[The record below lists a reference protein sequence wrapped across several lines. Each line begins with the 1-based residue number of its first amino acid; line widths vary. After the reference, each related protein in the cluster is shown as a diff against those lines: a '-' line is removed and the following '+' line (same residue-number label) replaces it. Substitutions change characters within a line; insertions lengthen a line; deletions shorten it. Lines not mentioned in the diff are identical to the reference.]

1 MTARVRQMLL
11 TLVSGS
17 ALAIAPMAFATV
29 VSPAASNADEC
40 SAAGA
45 AESSD
50 CGQRDRGIT
59 CPDGTVVDEENGQC
73 VDLMAGISKQLQA
86 LPAPPSLSG
95 FGGGGGGGGVPG
107 LGGGFPSLGTINAP
121 DLVLPSIGVGLV
133 PDVPIIFSPNIG
145 LGAAPAAAGA
155 AGAVGA
161 LSALPAPQLP
171 PPPDLTQLPAP
182 QLPAINPL
190 NPLGLPPPPDLTPGI
205 PFI

>member
-1 MTARVRQMLL
+1 MLL

-17 ALAIAPMAFATV
+17 ALAIAPMAIATV
-29 VSPAASNADEC
+29 VTPAASNADEC

-45 AESSD
+45 AEGTE
-50 CGQRDRGIT
+50 CGERDRGLN
-59 CPDGTVVDEENGQC
+59 CPDGTIVDEDNGKC

-95 FGGGGGGGGVPG
+95 FGGGGGGG
-107 LGGGFPSLGTINAP
+107 LGGFPSLGTINAP

-133 PDVPIIFSPNIG
+133 PDIPIILQPNIG
-145 LGAAPAAAGA
+145 LGGAGSASTAAGV
-155 AGAVGA
+155 AGAIAA
-161 LSALPAPQLP
+161 LPDPQLPDLTKLPAPKLP
-171 PPPDLTQLPAP
+171 K
-182 QLPAINPL
+182 INPL